1 MKLRA
6 ALLEDAVV
14 PEAAFFQHVGGALE
28 VCGDIVRVVG
38 VRAYGDDLPAQLP
51 IPLQRAHAG
60 VEIPHSV
67 LQAAGVQL
75 DAFPLV
81 QQKLQN
87 LVQDVPIEL
96 IGISPVLFRRVADHI
111 IQMPVHVEIG
121 EFPDVLQRVLKI
133 FPDGFPGVPPLE
145 KAGIIGILPRQMW
158 VEPIT
163 KSKS

>member
-1 MKLRA
+1 MKCQNTSRCRNGIGTFYLKLVKLRA
-6 ALLEDAVV
+6 ALFEDAVV

-75 DAFPLV
+75 DAFPL
-81 QQKLQN
+81 
-87 LVQDVPIEL
+87 D
-96 IGISPVLFRRVADHI
+96 R
-111 IQMPVHVEIG
+111 
-121 EFPDVLQRVLKI
+121 
-133 FPDGFPGVPPLE
+133 
-145 KAGIIGILPRQMW
+145 
-158 VEPIT
+158 
-163 KSKS
+163 KSVV